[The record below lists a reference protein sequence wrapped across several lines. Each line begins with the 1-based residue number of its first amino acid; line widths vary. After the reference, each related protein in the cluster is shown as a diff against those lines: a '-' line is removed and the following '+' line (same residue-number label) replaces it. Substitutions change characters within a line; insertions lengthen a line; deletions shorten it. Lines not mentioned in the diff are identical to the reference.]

1 VRLARA
7 FAVAAG
13 LLLPGAGPVL
23 AAEQVYVYA
32 VMHPSYGRI
41 GTRTDTVDRS
51 ADAMRLDSRLRVAV
65 EVLGVVVY
73 RQKSDVTAIM
83 QGDRL
88 VSLDS
93 VMDRG
98 NRHVEVH
105 GKAEGNRFLV
115 DATSGS
121 FTGPASTLPA
131 DPWALEQTGPHT
143 LVYTSSGRIRDVQV
157 SGGQNETVSLKD
169 GAVPLRHFVVTGLT
183 RQDVWLDS
191 KGIPI
196 LFRSYESGTPID
208 FILEQALEPGGADP
222 LLPAKSKID
231 APSAFR
237 NK

>member
-1 VRLARA
+1 MRLARA
-7 FAVAAG
+7 VAVAAG
-13 LLLPGAGPVL
+13 LLLPVAGPVL

-73 RQKSDVTAIM
+73 RQTSDVTSIM

-93 VMDRG
+93 VTDRDAK
-98 NRHVEVH
+98 HLEVH
-105 GKAEGNRFLV
+105 GKAKGDRFVV
-115 DATSGS
+115 DATQGS
-121 FTGPASTLPA
+121 SSGPATTAPS
-131 DPWALEQTGPHT
+131 DPWALERTGPRT
-143 LVYTSSGRIRDVQV
+143 LIYTSTGRISDVQV
-157 SGGQNETVSLKD
+157 SGGQHETVSLN
-169 GAVPLRHFVVTGLT
+169 GGPVSLRHFVVNGRN

-191 KGIPI
+191 KGIPV

-208 FILEQALEPGGADP
+208 FILEQALKPDGADP
-222 LLPAKSKID
+222 LLPAKSQIE